1 MSGTVTAVI
10 PTTGTRQDQLLRALE
25 SVRLQSYP
33 VIETVIVVDAD
44 ESATSGVRAL
54 VANLDFP
61 CPVIIDR
68 LVGSTGPAAA
78 RNRAVEL
85 SNGEWVALLDDDD
98 VWESNK
104 LAKQLPWATA
114 RDLDACGTR
123 STLMT
128 STGTLIY
135 PRKLLHVG
143 DNVVDYFFG
152 SPSALRPAAYI
163 AMPSFL
169 VRRNLLIAHPFPEQY
184 RILED
189 YAWLISLYRCGARI
203 AVHPET
209 LVRIDEMESPD
220 RQSRRTDPRVVADW
234 GAKIL
239 GDFPEAQANFMAI
252 FHVRSVAVSEG
263 WASALIAWVRA
274 CTRWPPPRLRSA
286 AEGLLMALRP
296 AVFPVWVQ
304 RVLRHIRR

>member
-1 MSGTVTAVI
+1 VSGTVTAVI

-143 DNVVDYFFG
+143 DNVARLLLWVSVGIAASGLHRYAKFLGATKSVD
-152 SPSALRPAAYI
+152 RT
-163 AMPSFL
+163 
-169 VRRNLLIAHPFPEQY
+169 
-184 RILED
+184 
-189 YAWLISLYRCGARI
+189 SLPGAI
-203 AVHPET
+203 
-209 LVRIDEMESPD
+209 PD
-220 RQSRRTDPRVVADW
+220 P
-234 GAKIL
+234 
-239 GDFPEAQANFMAI
+239 
-252 FHVRSVAVSEG
+252 
-263 WASALIAWVRA
+263 
-274 CTRWPPPRLRSA
+274 
-286 AEGLLMALRP
+286 
-296 AVFPVWVQ
+296 
-304 RVLRHIRR
+304 